1 MYFHSLVVVL
11 YYNGKKLSFPV
22 NLHGIQCLAVVDF
35 ATCKQLIKLIHMSIE
50 PEVISI
56 EVNKTLMK

>member
-1 MYFHSLVVVL
+1 MYFHSVVVVL

-35 ATCKQLIKLIHMSIE
+35 ATCKRLMSIE
-50 PEVISI
+50 PEVILL